1 MNSISFSHFKDF
13 RMPFGKR
20 SYISQTQYDNYVYL
34 LEQCELEAEK
44 IKRSMVLVTIEQP
57 DANINADQSTPKLIE
72 CVKSECQFI
81 PSLN

>member
-34 LEQCELEAEK
+34 LEQYELEAEK

-57 DANINADQSTPKLIE
+57 DANINANINADQSIPKLIE
-72 CVKSECQFI
+72 CVKSE
-81 PSLN
+81 